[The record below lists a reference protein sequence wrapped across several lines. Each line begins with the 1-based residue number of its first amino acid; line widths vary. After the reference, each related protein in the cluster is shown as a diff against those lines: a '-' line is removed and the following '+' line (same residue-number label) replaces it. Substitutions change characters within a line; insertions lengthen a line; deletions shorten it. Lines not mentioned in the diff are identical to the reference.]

1 MSLRSCLVSVPYI
14 DLDLDLSD
22 VSVSYIDL
30 DLDLSDVSVSYID
43 LVRSDVSV
51 LHRS

>member
-1 MSLRSCLVSVPYI
+1 MSQYI
-14 DLDLDLSD
+14 DLDLDQSD

-30 DLDLSDVSVSYID
+30 DLDLSDVSVS
-43 LVRSDVSV
+43 